1 MSKRAE
7 MAAQYLKT
15 EQWGKEE
22 TEQEESE
29 RRSRWERRKVIGKDR
44 EEYRTCEIELWE
56 IKGIIKKMKR
66 RKAPGP
72 DEVPTEVF
80 KEMGDEG
87 LEEISGILNDW
98 WREEEV
104 PEEQL
109 RARVV
114 LIYKKGDTSKYEN
127 YRPISPLN
135 IIYKLF
141 AAIIQRR
148 IASKL
153 DK

>member
-1 MSKRAE
+1 
-7 MAAQYLKT
+7 
-15 EQWGKEE
+15 
-22 TEQEESE
+22 
-29 RRSRWERRKVIGKDR
+29 
-44 EEYRTCEIELWE
+44 
-56 IKGIIKKMKR
+56 
-66 RKAPGP
+66 
-72 DEVPTEVF
+72 
-80 KEMGDEG
+80 MGDEG
-87 LEEISGILNDW
+87 LEEIRGILNDW

-127 YRPISPLN
+127 YRPISLLN

-148 IASKL
+148 IASQL
-153 DK
+153 DKLA